1 MKKGQG
7 KRSEENPLSLLG
19 KPPLK
24 LENRV
29 LEVYMA
35 KNGESFSTHIL
46 LGEKKEKSRRF
57 PLGATFEKLAITNFQ
72 ERSLTGGS
80 KS

>member
-1 MKKGQG
+1 
-7 KRSEENPLSLLG
+7 
-19 KPPLK
+19 
-24 LENRV
+24 
-29 LEVYMA
+29 MA